1 MVGRKE
7 WQSDDVLS
15 AADLEGYLM
24 DQAVTIWA
32 NASARN
38 SGILAPIEGQI
49 SYLQDTNL
57 FQAYSG
63 SAWVDQGSLSG
74 TPTYATTAG
83 TATYA
88 TTAGTAT
95 YATTA
100 GTATYATTAGTAVN
114 ASKVGNITIFNSSFT
129 PTANAAGDL
138 WFY

>member
-1 MVGRKE
+1 MTGRKE
-7 WQSDDVLS
+7 WAADDVLS

-32 NASARN
+32 NSSARN

-49 SYLQDTNL
+49 SYLQDTNI

-63 SAWVDQGSLSG
+63 SAWVDQNSLG
-74 TPTYATTAG
+74 G

-88 TTAGTAT
+88 TTSGTAVYATSAGTA
-95 YATTA
+95 ANLN
-100 GTATYATTAGTAVN
+100 G
-114 ASKVGNITIFNSSFT
+114 ITIFNSSTT
-129 PTANAAGDL
+129 PTANATGDL

>member
-7 WQSDDVLS
+7 WVSDEVLS
-15 AADLEGYLM
+15 AADLDSYLM

-32 NASARN
+32 NATARN

-63 SAWVDQGSLSG
+63 SAWVDQASLAGNAVS
-74 TPTYATTAG
+74 ATTAS
-83 TATYA
+83 
-88 TTAGTAT
+88 
-95 YATTA
+95 
-100 GTATYATTAGTAVN
+100 N
-114 ASKVGNITIFNSSFT
+114 ALKVGGITIFNSSST

>member
-7 WQSDDVLS
+7 GAADDVLS

-32 NASARN
+32 NCSASN

-49 SYLQDTNL
+49 SYLQDSNL
-57 FQAYSG
+57 FQAYNG

-74 TPTYATTAG
+74 TPG
-83 TATYA
+83 
-88 TTAGTAT
+88 
-95 YATTA
+95 
-100 GTATYATTAGTAVN
+100 YATTAGTAVYATTSGTAVN
-114 ASKVGNITIFNSSFT
+114 ANKVGNITIFNSSTT
-129 PTANAAGDL
+129 PTANATGDL

>member
-7 WQSDDVLS
+7 WAADDVLS

-24 DQAVTIWA
+24 DQAVTIWS
-32 NASARN
+32 NSSARN

-49 SYLQDTNL
+49 SYLQDSNI

-74 TPTYATTAG
+74 TPNFATTAG

-88 TTAGTAT
+88 TNAGTAT
-95 YATTA
+95 RLN
-100 GTATYATTAGTAVN
+100 G
-114 ASKVGNITIFNSSFT
+114 ITIFNSSST
-129 PTANAAGDL
+129 PTANATGDL

>member
-7 WQSDDVLS
+7 WAADDVLS

-32 NASARN
+32 NATARN

-57 FQAYSG
+57 FQAYNG
-63 SAWVDQGSLSG
+63 SAWVDQASLGG
-74 TPTYATTAG
+74 TATAALTAG
-83 TATYA
+83 TATYSV
-88 TTAGTAT
+88 TS
-95 YATTA
+95 
-100 GTATYATTAGTAVN
+100 GTAVN
-114 ASKVGNITIFNSSFT
+114 ANKVGNITIFNSSST
-129 PTANAAGDL
+129 PTANATGDL

>member
-7 WQSDDVLS
+7 WAADDVLS

-32 NASARN
+32 NSSARN

-49 SYLQDTNL
+49 SYLQDSNI

-63 SAWVDQGSLSG
+63 SAWVDQNSLGG
-74 TPTYATTAG
+74 TATAALTAG

-88 TTAGTAT
+88 V
-95 YATTA
+95 
-100 GTATYATTAGTAVN
+100 TAGTAVN
-114 ASKVGNITIFNSSFT
+114 ANKVAGITPFVQATT
-129 PTANAAGDL
+129 PTANAVNDL
-138 WFY
+138 WFW

>member
-7 WQSDDVLS
+7 WAADDVLS

-32 NASARN
+32 NSSARN

-74 TPTYATTAG
+74 TPNYATTSGTAVYATNAG
-83 TATYA
+83 TATRLN
-88 TTAGTAT
+88 G
-95 YATTA
+95 
-100 GTATYATTAGTAVN
+100 
-114 ASKVGNITIFNSSFT
+114 ITIFNSSTT
-129 PTANAAGDL
+129 PTANATGDL